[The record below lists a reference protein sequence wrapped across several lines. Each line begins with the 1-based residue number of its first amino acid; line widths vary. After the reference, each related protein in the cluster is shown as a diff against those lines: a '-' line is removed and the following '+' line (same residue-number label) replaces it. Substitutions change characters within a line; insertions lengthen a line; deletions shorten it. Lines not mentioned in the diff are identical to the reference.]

1 MEKLMRLPGA
11 ARKEPIVGAPVKEL
25 AAYGADGIAGQM
37 GAETGEEAK
46 EQAAGAEESATLGED
61 I

>member
-1 MEKLMRLPGA
+1 MRLPGA
-11 ARKEPIVGAPVKEL
+11 ARKQPIVGAPVKEL

-37 GAETGEEAK
+37 GAETSEEAK
-46 EQAAGAEESATLGED
+46 EQTAGAEESATLGED